1 MTRKVSRYP
10 GCDDDAIRKRSDKG
24 QRIQERSI
32 PSPVDGLLDKL
43 QALDRGAHSDEVRS
57 YLLTLASGAILAAA
71 LAAFHNWFAAIPM
84 FPPSFSSGGF
94 EWSWDWGYEL
104 TAAEAMSLVLGLGAI
119 TATLSVAVVA
129 ASWRTDTDCPGTERR
144 VDAWNVGMQGVLKM
158 LAILSVTSSLLV
170 DHSRRV
176 LGVLLIAASLLTAIV
191 AVRIVERPALFS
203 MAMEEFVL
211 ERKVR
216 RLADSVEEQER
227 RCPWLRRYSPRMLPS
242 VIEIA
247 AVVLVSMTAQLMIP
261 LMYFIAYFAW
271 VPSLSVL
278 DLFTSE
284 NRLALGSWIDAGAP
298 IAFAAVVHTFM
309 PFGKFLRISAA
320 CAPSSISICH
330 EPSPTGKPLMT
341 LGTIVG
347 SMASATVERLEP
359 STTTNSALT
368 IRSIGRL
375 LSESNLG

>member
-1 MTRKVSRYP
+1 
-10 GCDDDAIRKRSDKG
+10 
-24 QRIQERSI
+24 
-32 PSPVDGLLDKL
+32 
-43 QALDRGAHSDEVRS
+43 
-57 YLLTLASGAILAAA
+57 
-71 LAAFHNWFAAIPM
+71 M

-170 DHSRRV
+170 DHSRWV

-227 RCPWLRRYSPRMLPS
+227 RCPWLRRYSQRMLPS

-298 IAFAAVVHTFM
+298 IAFAAVASGSLSGSLVIWSQI
-309 PFGKFLRISAA
+309 ISR
-320 CAPSSISICH
+320 
-330 EPSPTGKPLMT
+330 ETR
-341 LGTIVG
+341 VG
-347 SMASATVERLEP
+347 SLASRAVSVAGVTTLALLTLFIAVGTMVSAWRHSGSLAGAGGASTLTAYPMVMGLLLLAGRRGHRPGSGFWSIRYGIETSEKGQAEVLLDRERRRRELLEQLRRESAP
-359 STTTNSALT
+359 KPAPDSTFHSRLGA
-368 IRSIGRL
+368 IISGAWRSRG
-375 LSESNLG
+375 